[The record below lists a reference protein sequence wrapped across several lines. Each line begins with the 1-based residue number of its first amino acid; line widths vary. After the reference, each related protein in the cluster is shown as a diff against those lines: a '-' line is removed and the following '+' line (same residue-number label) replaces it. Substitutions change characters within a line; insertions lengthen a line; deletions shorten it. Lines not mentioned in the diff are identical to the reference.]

1 MLGSDGFVEILDL
14 LPLSLNRFLITLHF
28 QYTITT
34 D

>member
-14 LPLSLNRFLITLHF
+14 IPLRLNRFLISLHF
-28 QYTITT
+28 EYTITT